1 MEQVQ
6 EFSAA
11 ETVEAAPG
19 IPEPLVIGRTPR
31 LLSQPGPLPS
41 VRRPDT
47 EIDGC
52 ALPCLEVRAASV
64 RGDAHRY
71 YGTPR
76 QDAMGLWHD
85 GDRRLLACVA
95 DGLGSKEQSHIGAAT
110 ACEVA
115 HANLPD
121 FLFCAEPMTAARCLI
136 ENIACDINERAENL
150 KIAPDELSTT
160 FLAAVVEELP
170 EASMHR
176 AVIMRVGDCTAWRL
190 HRGVWTS
197 CFRDGEAADAVATS
211 ATRALPRDV
220 EHVEIGHADL
230 YPGDMLLLCTDGL
243 AKPMRAPQVSAQ
255 LSDWWRMGPPPLP
268 EFFWH
273 MSFRARTH
281 DDDRTAVCIW
291 RG

>member
-11 ETVEAAPG
+11 ETTSG

-47 EIDGC
+47 EIDGGT
-52 ALPCLEVRAASV
+52 LPGLEVRAASV
-64 RGDAHRY
+64 KGDMHRY

-95 DGLGSKEQSHIGAAT
+95 DGLGSKERSHVGAAT

-121 FLFCAEPMTAARCLI
+121 FLSCAEPMTAARRLI
-136 ENIACDINERAENL
+136 ENIAGHLNDRAENL
-150 KIAPDELSTT
+150 TIAPDELSTT
-160 FLAAVVEELP
+160 FLAAIVEELP

-176 AVIMRVGDCTAWRL
+176 ATIMRVGDCTAWRL
-190 HRGVWTS
+190 HKGVWMA
-197 CFRDGEAADAVATS
+197 CFPDDEAAETIATS
-211 ATRALPRDV
+211 ATRALPQDV
-220 EHVEIGHADL
+220 EHVEVGHADL

-243 AKPMRAPQVSAQ
+243 ARPMRAPQVSTQ
-255 LSDWWRMGPPPLP
+255 LSDWWRPGPPSLP
-268 EFFWH
+268 EFFWQL
-273 MSFRARTH
+273 SFRARTH
-281 DDDRTAVCIW
+281 DDDRTAVCLW
-291 RG
+291 RV

>member
-6 EFSAA
+6 EVSAA
-11 ETVEAAPG
+11 ETAEALPG

-52 ALPCLEVRAASV
+52 ALPGLEVRAASV

-85 GDRRLLACVA
+85 GDRRLVACVA
-95 DGLGSKEQSHIGAAT
+95 DGLGSKDLSHVGASA

-115 HANLPD
+115 HTSLPD
-121 FLFCAEPMTAARCLI
+121 FLVCDEPVTGARRLI
-136 ENIACDINERAENL
+136 ENVAGTIGGRADSL
-150 KIAPDELSTT
+150 RVAPGELSTT
-160 FLAAVVEELP
+160 FLAAVVEEVP
-170 EASMHR
+170 ERSVHR

-190 HRGVWTS
+190 HGGVWVS
-197 CFRDGEAADAVATS
+197 CFQDDEPEAAVASS
-211 ATRALPRDV
+211 ATAALPRDV
-220 EHVEIGHADL
+220 AEVEVAHADL
-230 YPGDMLLLCTDGL
+230 YPGDMLLLCTDGV
-243 AKPMRAPQVSAQ
+243 ARPMSAPQVSTQ
-255 LSDWWRMGPPPLP
+255 LSDWWRAGPPSLP
-268 EFFWH
+268 EFFWQ

-291 RG
+291 RV